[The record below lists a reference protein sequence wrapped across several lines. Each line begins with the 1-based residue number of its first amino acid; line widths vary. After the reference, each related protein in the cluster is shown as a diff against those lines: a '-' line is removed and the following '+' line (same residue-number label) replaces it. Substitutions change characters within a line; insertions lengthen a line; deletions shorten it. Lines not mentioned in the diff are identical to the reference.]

1 MNQQSSHRI
10 RRLRWE
16 VSTHSVSDAFAV
28 RQQLAE
34 DWQNILLPVLEQV
47 FDRAYG
53 PDVWV
58 HIPKLHLRLQVP
70 PSEALGEWLVR
81 EFPDCLRQALQ
92 EQLTDPSQ
100 HPEFSIAVGIDSAP
114 AQQQWSNPDLSQ
126 WESLLQYLR
135 TGILPWYAVQPDA
148 EMVAQE
154 LGQLCAMRSSQMIA
168 HLQTSAESPAFYFR
182 WLQLLPDSDLPHLIQ
197 VLLEGVPENRR
208 TVVLALVNAILA
220 IAPSSLDRHTRL
232 HYLAASLSIGLQVP
246 SSIALPNFLQMVGGT
261 LPTIFQFKFRNWIAT
276 LPIPFSSALPF
287 DRILPLVIGDSQVA
301 DRSDRETP
309 ESITPH
315 LSQESPALL
324 LSPLQPS
331 QETADRNITIPPPNH
346 PTPSP
351 TPTPAAIASPEFPWL
366 VTQAGLVIIH
376 PFLPQLFSHLAITQ
390 GNEILSEHL
399 PRAAALLYFLA
410 TGRDRIYEYD
420 LMLIKILLGLRPET
434 SLLVAEGL
442 LQPHDRSEAITLL
455 QSVVEH
461 WSALKNTSVEGLQT
475 SFLQRSALLRE
486 RDRGWY
492 LQPEKAAF
500 DLLLK
505 QLPWSISI
513 IKLPWMA
520 QPLYTEW
527 TVI

>member
-53 PDVWV
+53 PDALV

-70 PSEALGEWLVR
+70 PSESLGEWLVR

-92 EQLTDPSQ
+92 EQLADPSQ
-100 HPEFSIAVGIDSAP
+100 HPEFSLSVGIDSAP
-114 AQQQWSNPDLSQ
+114 PQRQLSNPDLNQ

-135 TGILPWYAVQPDA
+135 TGILPWYAAQPNA
-148 EMVAQE
+148 EIVAQE
-154 LGQLCAMRSSQMIA
+154 LGQLCATRSSQIIA
-168 HLQTSAESPAFYFR
+168 YLQTYAESPAFYFR
-182 WLQLLPDSDLPHLIQ
+182 WLQLLPDSDVPHLIQ
-197 VLLEGVPENRR
+197 ALLEGVPETCR
-208 TVVLALVNAILA
+208 TVVIPLVSAILA
-220 IAPSSLDRHTRL
+220 IASSSLDRPTRL

-261 LPTIFQFKFRNWIAT
+261 LPTISQSKFRDWITT
-276 LPIPFSSALPF
+276 LPVPLSSALTF
-287 DRILPLVIGDSQVA
+287 DRTSPFVTGDSQVT
-301 DRSDRETP
+301 DRSDLATS
-309 ESITPH
+309 ESTTPH
-315 LSQESPALL
+315 LSQESPALP
-324 LSPLQPS
+324 LSPLQPP
-331 QETADRNITIPPPNH
+331 QETADRNITLPPPI
-346 PTPSP
+346 SP
-351 TPTPAAIASPEFPWL
+351 TPIPAHNPTSPAFPWL

-376 PFLPQLFSHLAITQ
+376 PFLPQLFSHLAIAQ

-434 SLLVAEGL
+434 PLLVAEGL
-442 LQPHDRSEAITLL
+442 LQVSDRSEAITLL
-455 QSVVEH
+455 QSVIEH

-486 RDRGWY
+486 RDQGWY

-500 DLLLK
+500 DLLLN

>member
-16 VSTHSVSDAFAV
+16 VSTHSVSDAFTV
-28 RQQLAE
+28 HQQLAE

-53 PDVWV
+53 SDVWV

-81 EFPDCLRQALQ
+81 EFPDSLRQALQ

-100 HPEFSIAVGIDSAP
+100 HPEFSIAVGIDSTL
-114 AQQQWSNPDLSQ
+114 AQQQWSNPDRSQ

-135 TGILPWYAVQPDA
+135 TGILPWYAAQPDA
-148 EMVAQE
+148 EIVAQE
-154 LGQLCAMRSSQMIA
+154 LGQLCATRSSQMIA
-168 HLQTSAESPAFYFR
+168 HLQTSAKSPAFYFR

-232 HYLAASLSIGLQVP
+232 HYLSASLSIGLQVP
-246 SSIALPNFLQMVGGT
+246 SSVSLPSFLQILEGT
-261 LPTIFQFKFRNWIAT
+261 LPTISQSQFRDWIAT
-276 LPIPFSSALPF
+276 LPIPFASVLSF
-287 DRILPLVIGDSQVA
+287 DLILPLVIGDSQVA
-301 DRSDRETP
+301 DRSDRATP
-309 ESITPH
+309 ESTTPH

-324 LSPLQPS
+324 LSPLQPP
-331 QETADRNITIPPPNH
+331 QETADRNITLPPPN
-346 PTPSP
+346 SP
-351 TPTPAAIASPEFPWL
+351 TPIPAHNPTSPAFPWL

-410 TGRDRIYEYD
+410 TRRDRIYEYD

-455 QSVVEH
+455 QSVIGH
-461 WSALKNTSVEGLQT
+461 WSALKNTSIEGLQT